1 MSWSGE
7 KSKRLANS
15 FKVLLINSLGLAT
28 EQVFISDT
36 SIGHGD
42 DWWMKIK
49 TALSS
54 AKVGI
59 VFVTADNSEKPWLNY
74 EAGIL
79 QAKFGENNKLI
90 PVSTST
96 EFPKIDGKTPL
107 RRFQFCKQIDK
118 QQDALQLCKTI
129 ANYLDIDPNYLN
141 RQFKANWEEFRKSLN
156 IVDEKYINFKK
167 MLSFWIPLVQE
178 AWRSEGHSGGFP
190 FDEIMPESNL
200 PNIHSNVKSVA
211 DSRPDF
217 KKEFLQFD
225 KDHKIAIK
233 FTNGGRLAYAQDTC
247 ITWVPNTEKES
258 WFIKIVYYPNKDPN
272 KQQVKAQ
279 YLATTASQNDDPEK
293 FRDYMEK
300 HGNYSGILISDLD
313 LKEQEVNV
321 HVQRLYNEFRNLI
334 TACETYNQTNA

>member
-1 MSWSGE
+1 EHSIKISDIEKNIEKLGIDSHWELNRTHWAIKNVNLLKSLAHVNDAFQSALKSALRPMVFLSWSGE

-167 MLSFWIPLVQE
+167 MLSFL
-178 AWRSEGHSGGFP
+178 
-190 FDEIMPESNL
+190 
-200 PNIHSNVKSVA
+200 
-211 DSRPDF
+211 
-217 KKEFLQFD
+217 
-225 KDHKIAIK
+225 
-233 FTNGGRLAYAQDTC
+233 DTAG
-247 ITWVPNTEKES
+247 PGS
-258 WFIKIVYYPNKDPN
+258 M
-272 KQQVKAQ
+272 A
-279 YLATTASQNDDPEK
+279 
-293 FRDYMEK
+293 FRRALW
-300 HGNYSGILISDLD
+300 GIS
-313 LKEQEVNV
+313 
-321 HVQRLYNEFRNLI
+321 F
-334 TACETYNQTNA
+334 